1 MADSS
6 LQDYLDEDPSVLSE
20 KDLAGISS
28 AFDLP
33 IEKVKVIAK
42 GMSAQRKK
50 VASEQDS
57 DSEGEGTGLLAS
69 ATFLA
74 AEIMRLEEAQKFS
87 NLNSEDESSIQ
98 QIRDILKLDPELTRE
113 VAELVWSAGAVEPPS
128 GAKTILPYWKA
139 KSKKVAELASI
150 EKEDFDD

>member
-1 MADSS
+1 MIDNS
-6 LQDYLDEDPSVLSE
+6 LQDYLDEDPSVLSSE
-20 KDLAGISS
+20 DLDGIAS

-33 IEKVKVIAK
+33 IEKVKIIAK

-50 VASEQDS
+50 VAAEQSS
-57 DSEGEGTGLLAS
+57 DSEGAGTGLLAS
-69 ATFLA
+69 AVSLA
-74 AEIMRLEEAQKFS
+74 ASIMRLEEAQKFS

-150 EKEDFDD
+150 ENEDFDD

>member
-1 MADSS
+1 MSGVNAEPN
-6 LQDYLDEDPSVLSE
+6 LLEEY
-20 KDLAGISS
+20 LAGDPRKLSPE
-28 AFDLP
+28 LR
-33 IEKVKVIAK
+33 AK
-42 GMSAQRKK
+42 AAKATGMSAGQVNALINKMG
-50 VASEQDS
+50 VAWEQVENDGAA
-57 DSEGEGTGLLAS
+57 GEPGAEALSLAH
-69 ATFLA
+69 
-74 AEIMRLEEAQKFS
+74 EIMRLEEAQKFS
-87 NLNSEDESSIQ
+87 SLNSEDESSIQ